1 MSSASAACPQILEK
15 HVLQHKPAKY
25 SPQDLAYTQVNPTFA
40 PLDTNF
46 PRPPAHRQTSTFARH
61 RAQAVMSTARERK
74 IARFFLHAATR
85 WHSARYARFKRNSR
99 KFLQNFFA
107 KNLVCVPKVRTFAL
121 ANQKW
126 GVQHL
131 TNLKQFDLWKHYI
144 KLFCREVQET
154 KWALFI

>member
-1 MSSASAACPQILEK
+1 MPLCPSVSRVSGNRTPPRRQSISLLAHQQAYK
-15 HVLQHKPAKY
+15 ANFYVLQHTFSKY

-40 PLDTNF
+40 PLDINF

-121 ANQKW
+121 ANQK
-126 GVQHL
+126 
-131 TNLKQFDLWKHYI
+131 
-144 KLFCREVQET
+144 
-154 KWALFI
+154 